1 MATIKSALQITLAC
15 IIAATLFSC
24 GGSATKATTDTTKAA
39 DTTAKAK
46 PAGHAAMAA
55 PFDVVEIASTV
66 KDYAKWRPGYN
77 GDTTNR
83 KNAGMQD
90 IIVGRGVDSANN
102 ILVVEK
108 LSDVAKAKA
117 FAVSPALKDSMK
129 KHGVIS
135 KPEIQY
141 FHVIRFNPDSKEKQ
155 WVIVTHKV
163 KDFDAWVK
171 VYDGEGK
178 EKRASQ
184 GMVDVALARGID
196 DPNMVHIVFDVTD
209 MAKAKAA
216 IFSDEKKKLMMSA
229 GVMGAPTIRFYTTAE

>member
-1 MATIKSALQITLAC
+1 MANIKSALQVTLAC
-15 IIAATLFSC
+15 IIAATVFSC

-39 DTTAKAK
+39 DTSKKAAAVA
-46 PAGHAAMAA
+46 PAMAA
-55 PFDVVEIASTV
+55 PFDIVEIVSTV

-77 GDTTNR
+77 GDSTNR
-83 KNAGMQD
+83 KTAGMQD
-90 IIVGRGVDSANN
+90 IVVGRSVDSTNS
-102 ILVVEK
+102 ILVAEK
-108 LSDVAKAKA
+108 ISDVAKAKT
-117 FAVSPALKDSMK
+117 FAISPALRDSMK

-135 KPEIQY
+135 KPEIEY

-184 GMVDVALARGID
+184 GMVDVLLARGID
-196 DPNMVHIVFDVTD
+196 DPNLVHIVFDVTD
-209 MAKAKAA
+209 RAKAKAA

-229 GVMGAPTIRFYTTAE
+229 GVMGVPTIKFYTTAE

>member
-1 MATIKSALQITLAC
+1 MASIKSALQIMLAC

-24 GGSATKATTDTTKAA
+24 GGSANKATTDTAKAA
-39 DTTAKAK
+39 DTTKKAAAAA
-46 PAGHAAMAA
+46 PAAMAA
-55 PFDVVEIASTV
+55 PFDISEIAATV

-77 GDTTNR
+77 GDSTNR

-90 IIVGRGVDSANN
+90 IVVGQNIEDVNN

-108 LSDVAKAKA
+108 LSDVAKTKA

-141 FHVIRFNPDSKEKQ
+141 FHVVRFNGNSHEKQ
-155 WVIVTHKV
+155 WVTITHKV

-171 VYDGEGK
+171 GYDGEGV
-178 EKRASQ
+178 EKRKSA
-184 GMVDVALARGID
+184 GEVDVAIARGID
-196 DPNMVHIVFDVTD
+196 DPNLVQVVFDITN
-209 MAKAKAA
+209 MAKAKAD
-216 IFSDEKKKLMMSA
+216 ILSEEKKKLMISA
-229 GVMGAPTIRFYTTAE
+229 GVLGTPVIRFYQDAK